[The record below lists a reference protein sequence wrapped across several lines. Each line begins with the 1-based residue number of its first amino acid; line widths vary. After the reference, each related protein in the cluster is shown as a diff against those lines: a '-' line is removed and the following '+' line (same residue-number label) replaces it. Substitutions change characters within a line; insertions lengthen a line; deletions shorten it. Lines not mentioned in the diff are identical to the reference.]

1 MGLFAVA
8 PAALAFNGLLATKGT
23 HLRTTNA
30 VTMAAPSEALATL
43 EGYSVETGM
52 KVWDP
57 LGIAPDDP
65 DELNWYRQAELKH
78 GRVAMVAT
86 IGYIAAKTSLVFPG
100 AIALD
105 GTQFK
110 DLISSNPFTEWDLLP
125 DGGKVGNHTRRCM
138 LLHSFVCTLSRIR
151 NRCRSKSSCLPLSLS

>member
-1 MGLFAVA
+1 MG
-8 PAALAFNGLLATKGT
+8 
-23 HLRTTNA
+23 
-30 VTMAAPSEALATL
+30 
-43 EGYSVETGM
+43 
-52 KVWDP
+52 
-57 LGIAPDDP
+57 
-65 DELNWYRQAELKH
+65 ELKH

-125 DGGKVGNHTRRCM
+125 DGGKIQIFLLAAFLELSGEQALIDGGRVGEIPFIKARLGLKLPPATEKQEERRAQGRLAELKNGRLAM
-138 LLHSFVCTLSRIR
+138 LGIAGFWSSEFVPGSVPLHF
-151 NRCRSKSSCLPLSLS
+151 

>member
-30 VTMAAPSEALATL
+30 VRMAAPSEALATL

-65 DELNWYRQAELKH
+65 HVLHMANSILLLYRQLLCSDTLPKH
-78 GRVAMVAT
+78 
-86 IGYIAAKTSLVFPG
+86 
-100 AIALD
+100 
-105 GTQFK
+105 
-110 DLISSNPFTEWDLLP
+110 
-125 DGGKVGNHTRRCM
+125 
-138 LLHSFVCTLSRIR
+138 
-151 NRCRSKSSCLPLSLS
+151 CLPMGDSLRSSTSAWSSQKRTHRTLLVVARV